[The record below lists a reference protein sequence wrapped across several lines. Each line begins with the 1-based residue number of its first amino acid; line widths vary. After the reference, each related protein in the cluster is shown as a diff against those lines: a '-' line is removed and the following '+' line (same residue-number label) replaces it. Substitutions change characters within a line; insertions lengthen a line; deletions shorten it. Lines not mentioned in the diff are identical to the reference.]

1 MTCTNTHIRELL
13 PAFLEGSLDAGG
25 TALVRGHLARCSDCS
40 EELDLLGL
48 MAGDQV
54 PDPGEAFWA
63 SLPDRV
69 YREIQLNR
77 TEKETGRWWQIAWL
91 SGMPAR
97 GAIAFAMIVLVAW
110 VLVRP
115 AHRPLPEIN
124 GRSGDLAI
132 EELYEGEGPA
142 AVADLG
148 ASDIAL
154 LGNWV
159 EREIAALRQDLG
171 RTAISVNGF
180 GRTLDE
186 DLSAMDREELEDVV
200 TALSRKQEV

>member
-110 VLVRP
+110 ALVRP
-115 AHRPLPEIN
+115 GHRTLPETTEPI
-124 GRSGDLAI
+124 GTVAI
-132 EELYEGEGPA
+132 EDLYEGPA

-148 ASDIAL
+148 SSDIAL
-154 LGNWV
+154 LDNWV

-171 RTAISVNGF
+171 RTAVSANGF

-200 TALSRKQEV
+200 AELSRKQEV